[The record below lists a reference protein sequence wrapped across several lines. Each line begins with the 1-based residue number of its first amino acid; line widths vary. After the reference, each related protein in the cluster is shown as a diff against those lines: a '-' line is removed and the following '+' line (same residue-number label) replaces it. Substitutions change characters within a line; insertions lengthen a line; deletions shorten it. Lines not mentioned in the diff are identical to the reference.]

1 MEKNNIQKLSAL
13 FLIVLML
20 SLPITFA
27 ATTLTITSFAGADE
41 VQGSM
46 REFDDALTVEAE
58 VTPDAEEDSFANFS
72 ENNLFI
78 EIFGKEEAFDSC
90 EAEGDSYLCIYTTA
104 TADRTPAEKTLLV
117 SVIDDDSQRV
127 ASEENTFII
136 DGEAPTIV
144 SIDYPSYFI
153 DEVNITLELE
163 DTACSG
169 CGDAC
174 SSFDRIEIA
183 LNNSVKQNLTLDID
197 PGDCDYEET
206 IETSVTE
213 LDIAEGKQQL
223 CVLVYDNVQ
232 NSDKKCA
239 TVIVDST
246 APSLSSSSFVVKDEK
261 GNALEHLGTEAVH
274 ATVSVNITET
284 GSGLALDSIYANLSA
299 LHEEIGDEYNE
310 ISGDC
315 TEYENSVFVCLWDVY
330 VYFSETAEKI
340 ATVKI
345 YAEDNVGNSQTLT
358 KTMSFVEDTTAPVL
372 LSLESAFPGY
382 LNAKNN
388 TLILEMQEEG
398 SGFDD
403 VNVYLNMQEALL
415 GQRQADDCQQ
425 SGTLWYCYWEN
436 FAIPSAVPHG
446 ESIDIMSGAITD
458 DAGNSYDATTS
469 FEEETFVFDEEAPEF
484 INVTIGA
491 LGREAAVITEGDV
504 VFIDAFITDDVS
516 GIDAA
521 NVYADYSAFEDSN
534 DWEAAQA
541 CTEVTTDVWECYW
554 EYTGALDAGE
564 SVELTMKATD
574 NGGNAKDSDDDNVV
588 AEIEVV
594 GIAEQV
600 VDYWQ
605 EAAAVDDAPMLNSNF
620 LYFTSTGTLVRLDT
634 VLESK
639 TGFFPFIH
647 AYQINS
653 CEAAPKLA
661 ENLTAS
667 LSWSDASIVGQY
679 YYDISNKAE
688 KYVLINIPAF
698 FYGKN
703 ATVAEGSTIEVQCT
717 ATVTQAKTEFSDIY
731 SPNEEVNISVSVP
744 LMAGLY
750 TEPSLASIDKIQKL
764 EKLIKLLDVLTK
776 FLGAWSKWGTKICSP
791 INGVRVIANNIVT
804 MLKAIDTLS
813 AGGATEAVAGGVKVT
828 NFLNGFWYGARNEEK
843 YKGTITE
850 QKIIGKEGELG
861 VEKFYSADADKAF
874 QNKYKIPSFGY
885 ICDTVLCE
893 SCSESWNKLLLKGDA
908 DLPQG
913 MYIGGEWIP
922 NLVGRKFTVPLNPQ
936 ENLVIA
942 AVCNP
947 PCVPGIYGQLNVY
960 KEILIAYNTCLN
972 VAAIKGEDLIECEQF
987 LQAQIC
993 QNMVN
998 AFFWHWFWGLRK
1010 VVLAN
1015 AVGLVID
1022 YAREELAECPAF
1034 QDTANPVT
1042 TSCSVYRSGVAF
1054 FTLGST
1060 LVDTYNTINN
1070 LFAMNW
1076 NMSGNQTAEEQ
1087 QDELQ
1092 STMEQEIGAQLGTT
1106 PTYG

>member
-1 MEKNNIQKLSAL
+1 MKKINGKKFSAL

-27 ATTLTITSFAGADE
+27 ATTLSITSYSGQDGAD
-41 VQGSM
+41 GYM
-46 REFDDALTVEAE
+46 GKFDDALTVEAE
-58 VTPDAEEDSFANFS
+58 VIPDTGEDTFADFS
-72 ENNLFI
+72 ESNLDI
-78 EIFGKEEAFDSC
+78 EIFGKEESFDSC
-90 EAEGDSYLCIYTTA
+90 EGSDGTYLCMYTTA
-104 TADRTPAEKTLLV
+104 TADRTAAEKTFLV
-117 SVIDDDSQRV
+117 SVIDDDSQVV
-127 ASEENTFII
+127 ASEEDTFYI

-144 SIDYPSYFI
+144 SMDYPSYFI

-163 DTACSG
+163 DTAG
-169 CGDAC
+169 KGIDDAC
-174 SSFDRIEIA
+174 SGMDRIELAIA
-183 LNNSVKQNLTLDID
+183 NTVTQNISID
-197 PGDCDYEET
+197 AEPGDCRYET
-206 IETSVTE
+206 TLETSVEE
-213 LDIAEGKQQL
+213 LDAADGKQQF
-223 CVLVYDNVQ
+223 CVYVYDNVQ
-232 NSDKKCA
+232 NSNKKCV
-239 TVIVDST
+239 TVTVDAT
-246 APSLSSSSFVVKDEK
+246 APSISSSSFVIKDDN
-261 GNALEHLGTEAVH
+261 GNAIEHLGEEAVH
-274 ATVSVNITET
+274 ATVSVNTTEA
-284 GSGLALDSIYANLSA
+284 GSGLNEETLYANLSS
-299 LHEEIGDEYNE
+299 LNQEIGEDYDEMP
-310 ISGDC
+310 GDC
-315 TEYENSVFVCLWDVY
+315 TEYESNVFVCSWDVY
-330 VYFSETAEKI
+330 LQFSETAEKT

-372 LSLESAFPGY
+372 LSLESAFSGY

-388 TLILEMQEEG
+388 TLILEIQEEG

-403 VNVYLNMQEALL
+403 TNVYLNLQEALL
-415 GQRQADDCQQ
+415 GQMRADYCQQ
-425 SGTLWYCYWEN
+425 SGTLWYCYWEG
-436 FAIPSAVPHG
+436 FAVPSAVPDG
-446 ESIDIMSGAITD
+446 ESIDITPGTITD
-458 DAGNSYDATTS
+458 DAGNSYDATAS
-469 FEEETFVFDEEAPEF
+469 FEEETFVFDEDAPEF

-504 VFIDAFITDDVS
+504 VYIDAFITDDVS

-534 DWEAAQA
+534 DWEAAQG

-554 EYTGALDAGE
+554 EYTGALDAGD
-564 SVELTMKATD
+564 SVELAMKATD
-574 NGGNAKDSDDDNVV
+574 NAGNTKDSDDDNVV
-588 AEIEVV
+588 AESEVV
-594 GIAEQV
+594 GIAEEV

-605 EAAAVDDAPMLNSNF
+605 EEADVDEVPMLNPNF
-620 LYFTSTGTLVRLDT
+620 LYFTSIGTIVRLDT
-634 VLESK
+634 ELRTE
-639 TGFFPFIH
+639 TGALPFIH
-647 AYQINS
+647 SYEISS
-653 CEAAPKLA
+653 CEAAPMLA

-667 LSWSDASIVGQY
+667 LSWSDATIVGQY
-679 YYDISNKAE
+679 YYDTADKTG
-688 KYVLINIPAF
+688 KYLLINIPAF

-717 ATVTQAKTEFSDIY
+717 ATVTQARTEYSDIY
-731 SPNEEVNISVSVP
+731 SPNEEVNITVSVP

-764 EKLIKLLDVLTK
+764 EKLIKVLDVLTK

-813 AGGATEAVAGGVKVT
+813 AGGATQAVAGGVKVT

-843 YKGTITE
+843 YKGA
-850 QKIIGKEGELG
+850 IGKTEIGETG
-861 VEKFYSADADKAF
+861 VFEKIYSADDDKVF
-874 QNKYKIPSFGY
+874 QNKYRFPSFGY

-893 SCSESWNKLLLKGDA
+893 SCSESWNKLLLKDDA

-913 MYIGGEWIP
+913 MYVGGEWIP
-922 NLVGRKFTVPLNPQ
+922 NLVGTKFTFPFNPQ

-972 VAAIKGEDLIECEQF
+972 VAAVKGEDLVECEQF

-1022 YAREELAECPAF
+1022 HAREEWAKCPAF

-1042 TSCSVYRSGVAF
+1042 TSCSVYRSGVAL

-1070 LFAMNW
+1070 LFLMNW

-1087 QDELQ
+1087 QDELE
-1092 STMEQEIGAQLGTT
+1092 STMEQEIGSQLGTI